1 MDTNGYWMCVEHSEQ
16 SSSIPTDFITEIT
29 AGLKPVEL
37 TRVCIFGSAVEEGIA
52 AEDID
57 ILILSKDFAGVH
69 FTSREEMV
77 LLPNS
82 HYFDVRPYTPDE
94 FERLCPRGH
103 PFRESIESQHIDITP
118 EE

>member
-1 MDTNGYWMCVEHSEQ
+1 MCDPVLDHSEQ
-16 SSSIPTDFITEIT
+16 SSSISPGFITEIT
-29 AGLKPVEL
+29 AGLKPIEL
-37 TRVCIFGSAVEEGIA
+37 TRACIFGSAVEEGAA

-57 ILILSKDFAGVH
+57 ILILSKDFSGVH
-69 FTSREEMV
+69 FTHREEMV

-103 PFRESIESQHIDITP
+103 PFRESIESHHIDITP
-118 EE
+118 KE